1 MAARR
6 TLASARARPYRM
18 NPSCPPV
25 QPGALTC
32 VLLPTR
38 RRQLSWENLRR
49 SAPAGGRKT
58 RACSACRLAA
68 PKGEDDEN
76 TPSES
81 DQEQQAS
88 AADPGKGTGG
98 AEQSPHLT
106 AAAEEV
112 D

>member
-1 MAARR
+1 MGEV
-6 TLASARARPYRM
+6 SDKVKRAL
-18 NPSCPPV
+18 
-25 QPGALTC
+25 QGK
-32 VLLPTR
+32 
-38 RRQLSWENLRR
+38 E
-49 SAPAGGRKT
+49 
-58 RACSACRLAA
+58 
-68 PKGEDDEN
+68 DEN

-98 AEQSPHLT
+98 AEQSPNAT